1 MLMNKRSSSPIIFC
15 QAALLA
21 LVTSSATAEPL
32 LSSWH
37 TAESGSYARIFAT
50 QEDEALERGGGAI
63 SSLTTWDSADYDGV
77 IVGDQPLPVYAGV
90 QGISYSD
97 DYVYIKSTG
106 LATNT
111 MGPWFLNSA
120 QTTTFPSFPGNAA
133 ILYRFPRV
141 TDYPE
146 SYAPATRTPS
156 NIGTCGLFVDGVP
169 LFNTSDTFS
178 YDTSAGG
185 DQRPTNQNRGDG
197 YWNRDAFTNEG
208 VTFDAGNA
216 HQAMEAFHYHASP
229 VALRHT
235 LGDSVDYDASV
246 VYQGVGRASPYT
258 ENFNGQ
264 HSPIIAW
271 ANDGLPMYG
280 PYGYGDPDDAMS
292 DVRLMVS
299 GYQKRDG
306 SNGSSNLAATGRIN
320 FPRWVV
326 SEGFRNST
334 AITAQFYG
342 PAVSSTFVLGHY
354 MEDYAYK
361 GHLGLT
367 QGIDFDLN
375 EQNVR
380 YCVTP
385 EFPGG
390 TWAYFTSVKEDGTPI
405 YPYNLAYNYFGDA
418 ARASG
423 VTEIAETVTE
433 VFGGAADIP
442 LTLRGAKIDQEN
454 DEVTIVW
461 NGKEGGQYELDTS
474 TDLENWTVDAIS
486 LTATSGEVAVI
497 ESGISKKF
505 YRIEQTDLATYD
517 TTEFSTAAGGGP
529 GGPGGGG
536 PGGGGPGGGGP
547 GGGGGETPGTGSP
560 AAGFVFSFTDGPP
573 MANLASNIKVGNV
586 TGIVVAWAIDGPRGG
601 TATISFSNS
610 SFVSGQSYTA
620 SFVAS
625 PPGGAPRTSTST
637 NSYRKP

>member
-306 SNGSSNLAATGRIN
+306 SNGSSNLAATGRTN
-320 FPRWVV
+320 LPRWVV

-442 LTLRGAKIDQEN
+442 LTLRGARIDQEN

-601 TATISFSNS
+601 TATISFSDS

>member
-271 ANDGLPMYG
+271 VNDGLPMYG

-442 LTLRGAKIDQEN
+442 LTLRGARIDQEN

-601 TATISFSNS
+601 TATISFSDS

>member
-1 MLMNKRSSSPIIFC
+1 MNKRSSSPIIFC

-306 SNGSSNLAATGRIN
+306 SNGSSNLAATGRTN
-320 FPRWVV
+320 LPRWVV

>member
-306 SNGSSNLAATGRIN
+306 SNGSSNLAATGRTN
-320 FPRWVV
+320 LPRWVV

>member
-1 MLMNKRSSSPIIFC
+1 
-15 QAALLA
+15 
-21 LVTSSATAEPL
+21 
-32 LSSWH
+32 
-37 TAESGSYARIFAT
+37 
-50 QEDEALERGGGAI
+50 
-63 SSLTTWDSADYDGV
+63 
-77 IVGDQPLPVYAGV
+77 V

-97 DYVYIKSTG
+97 DYVYIKATG

-111 MGPWFLNSA
+111 MGPWFINGA
-120 QTTTFPSFPGNAA
+120 QTTAFPSFPGNAA

-146 SYAPATRTPS
+146 NYAPATRTPS
-156 NIGTCGLFVDGVP
+156 NVGTCGLFVDGVP
-169 LFNTSDTFS
+169 LFNTGDTFS

-185 DQRPTNQNRGDG
+185 DQEPTNQNQGDG
-197 YWNRDAFTNEG
+197 YWNRDAFINEG

-235 LGDSVDYDASV
+235 LGDSVDYDSSV
-246 VYQGVGRASPYT
+246 VYEGIGGASPYT

-280 PYGYGDPDDAMS
+280 PYGYADPT
-292 DVRLMVS
+292 DVRIMVS
-299 GYQKRDG
+299 GYQARDG
-306 SNGSSNLAATGRIN
+306 SNGSTNLAATGRTTL
-320 FPRWVV
+320 PQWVV
-326 SEGFRNST
+326 SEGFRTS
-334 AITAQFYG
+334 ITISAQFYG
-342 PAVSSTFVLGHY
+342 PAVSTAFVLGHY

-367 QGIDFDLN
+367 QGVDFDLN

-385 EFPGG
+385 EFPDG
-390 TWAYFTSVKEDGTPI
+390 TWAYFTSVTEDGTPA

-418 ARASG
+418 AVASG

-433 VFGGAADIP
+433 VFGGATTIP
-442 LTLRGAKIDQEN
+442 LALRGASIDQDN

-461 NGKEGGQYELDTS
+461 NGMEGGQYELDTS
-474 TDLENWTVDAIS
+474 TDLESWNIDAIS
-486 LTATSGEVAVI
+486 LTATSGAVAVTG
-497 ESGISKKF
+497 SGRSKNF
-505 YRIEQTDLATYD
+505 YRIKQTGLATYD
-517 TTEFSTAAGGGP
+517 TTEFSTAAGGG
-529 GGPGGGG
+529 GPGGGG
-536 PGGGGPGGGGP
+536 PGGA
-547 GGGGGETPGTGSP
+547 TPGTGSP
-560 AAGFVFSFTDGPP
+560 AAGFVFSFADGPP
-573 MANLASNIKVGNV
+573 LVNLASDIKVGNV
-586 TGIVVAWAIDGPRGG
+586 TGTVVAWAIDGPTGG
-601 TATISFSNS
+601 TATISFNEG

-625 PPGGAPRTSTST
+625 PPGGAAMTSTST

>member
-156 NIGTCGLFVDGVP
+156 NIGPSGLFVDGVP

-235 LGDSVDYDASV
+235 LGDSVDYHASV

>member
-442 LTLRGAKIDQEN
+442 LTLRGARIDQEN

-601 TATISFSNS
+601 TATISFSDS